1 MMPERSLF
9 WLRNERPKTTT
20 QCQFL
25 PFDVDV
31 DEVGVTDVV
40 DVDVGD
46 GEVAVEARV
55 EKFPK
60 LLVFSEG
67 ILNESERK

>member
-1 MMPERSLF
+1 MSV
-9 WLRNERPKTTT
+9 
-20 QCQFL
+20 L

-55 EKFPK
+55 ENFQNFWCSPK
-60 LLVFSEG
+60 G
-67 ILNESERK
+67 Y

>member
-40 DVDVGD
+40 DDDVGD
-46 GEVAVEARV
+46 GEVALKRGW
-55 EKFPK
+55 KNFQNFWCSPK
-60 LLVFSEG
+60 G
-67 ILNESERK
+67 Y

>member
-31 DEVGVTDVV
+31 DGVGVTDGV
-40 DVDVGD
+40 DDDVGD
-46 GEVAVEARV
+46 GGGVEARV
-55 EKFPK
+55 ENFPE
-60 LLVFSEG
+60 LLDVV
-67 ILNESERK
+67 LRDTKQK

>member
-40 DVDVGD
+40 EVDVGD

-55 EKFPK
+55 ENFQNFWM
-60 LLVFSEG
+60 LS
-67 ILNESERK
+67 